1 MEASTAPERVS
12 AWGSTWARMR
22 LGNRKV
28 WAEVQPD
35 GRVLSRNGRVRVRY
49 RLEDPRD
56 YRARAEALQPLEG
69 RVGPAAAAGRG
80 GGDDPETIYIY
91 TDGACSGNP
100 GPAGIGVV
108 LVCGGRRRE
117 IAESIGEATNNIA
130 ELTAIHRALC
140 AVRDRNRPV
149 VLHTDSHYAFGVLTL
164 GWKAAK
170 NRDLIAAIRKKM
182 AAFPRLRIVRVPGHR
197 GVEENERADRLAVE
211 AIRRG

>member
-1 MEASTAPERVS
+1 MEANTAADRVS
-12 AWGSTWARMR
+12 AWGSTWIRMR

-28 WAEVQPD
+28 WAEAHPD
-35 GRVLSRNGRVRVRY
+35 GRLFSRNGRVRIRY

-56 YRARAEALQPLEG
+56 YRARTEALRAPEG
-69 RVGPAAAAGRG
+69 GREPAAATERG
-80 GGDDPETIYIY
+80 KEADPETIYIY

-108 LVCGGRRRE
+108 LVCGQRRRE

-130 ELTAIHRALC
+130 ELTAIRRALT

-164 GWKAAK
+164 GWKATK
-170 NRDLIAAIRKKM
+170 NRELIAAIRREM
-182 AAFPRLRIVRVPGHR
+182 AAFPRLRLVKVPGHR